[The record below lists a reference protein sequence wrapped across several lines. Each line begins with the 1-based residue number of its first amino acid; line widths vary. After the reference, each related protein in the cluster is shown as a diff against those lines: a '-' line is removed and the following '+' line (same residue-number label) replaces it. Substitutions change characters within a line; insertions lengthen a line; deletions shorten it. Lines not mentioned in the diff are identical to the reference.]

1 MNIARAYDAAAPEY
15 DAALAQDPVA
25 VWMRQQLWAH
35 YARVIPAQARILDFT
50 AGTGADA
57 IFLAQR
63 GAQVLACDVS
73 SGMLEELQR
82 RARAEQLRV
91 ETRVLAA
98 ELLDRL
104 DGQPFDAA
112 VSGFAGINTIET
124 PPQLAHNL
132 ARLVKPRGR
141 VILHALNATC
151 IWETVNQI
159 AHGQLPRT
167 RTAEIRIGGE
177 QVKLHFFNPHELF
190 RRAFAAQ
197 FTMRDLYGLSLVTA
211 PTWIKR
217 AGPLAPALFRAD
229 RVLGRVLPAAG
240 DFFVMDL
247 ERRAA

>member
-35 YARVIPAQARILDFT
+35 YVRVIAPTARVLDFT

-57 IFLAQR
+57 IFLARR

-73 SGMLEELQR
+73 PGMLQELQR
-82 RARAEQLRV
+82 RARAEQVQV

-98 ELLDRL
+98 EMLDLLDGSR
-104 DGQPFDAA
+104 FDAA
-112 VSGFAGINTIET
+112 VSGFAGINTIEE

-141 VILHALNATC
+141 VILHALNANC
-151 IWETVNQI
+151 IWEKANQI

-167 RTAEIRIGGE
+167 RTAGTRIGGE
-177 QVKLHFFNPHELF
+177 QVALHFFNPHELF
-190 RRAFAAQ
+190 PSAFAAQ
-197 FTMRDLYGLSLVTA
+197 FTLRELYGLSLVTA
-211 PTWIKR
+211 PTWMKR
-217 AGPLAPALFRAD
+217 AGLLAPALFRAD
-229 RVLGRVLPAAG
+229 RIVGRVLPAAG

-247 ERRAA
+247 ERRAT